1 MEVEGQLVRADSY
14 FPQSVWVIELGSS
27 RLAASLFLPSSPR
40 FQHLKTLRVC
50 IWLALDFRGKQSS
63 TLHLGGCGLG
73 GGGVGGLPA
82 GHAGKSFVYE
92 GGLLTAEGNSSI
104 LACLESCI
112 PAFRGYETCMWGTPP
127 HVS

>member
-1 MEVEGQLVRADSY
+1 MWG
-14 FPQSVWVIELGSS
+14 IKLGSS
-27 RLAASLFLPSSPR
+27 RLAASPFLPSSPS
-40 FQHLKTLRVC
+40 FKHLETLRVC
-50 IWLALDFRGKQSS
+50 IWLALDFRGIGLHNKQSL

-73 GGGVGGLPA
+73 GGGELPA

-112 PAFRGYETCMWGTPP
+112 PAF
-127 HVS
+127 